1 MKTYFLIIF
10 ASVVSLMAN
19 AAIQITSNQ
28 DKPTV
33 IYVKKYFESVSASQN
48 SYQYYGGNSSQTFNE
63 TVNFQDGTSASG
75 NSHWTFHALGGAGDY
90 LQQFNMSSPHYYR
103 PSDGYTWVS
112 VNATNQFSVTDVL
125 TGFYNWW
132 WNPYGPNYSITNAGT
147 STNFMAPVTIENCNI
162 SATSSTVP
170 DWYGDMSTSSYQRT
184 AHVAVKIKTG
194 GKSTSKLRN
203 LIFVALE
210 VYPDVV
216 NGIENSWQ
224 GTIIDGQVGGPF
236 DSFVAPRPW
245 QPVNVY
251 EYSNVPPSS
260 ISLGSY
266 GNTVSNS
273 IMGVAEKYLIL
284 PDNADVDITPS
295 VSGLDNYSVYFTA
308 PQKYHSYF
316 DVFVQQANPGYS
328 LMFYSQT
335 NDVGHAFWQFRTDA
349 PSDALKYISTNLTAF
364 LGHPWGFY
372 PVNGL
377 FTLPGILQNDGPPT
391 QHSYNIQRTFYVGF
405 SDLLQGLIY
414 TRGIFNAPP
423 VYSLSSFNCVG
434 AVRGAG
440 FAADVFG
447 LPWDESPQNFGV
459 TLMEMYSAP
468 GQTVGPFID
477 TADVFYSSAPY

>member
-1 MKTYFLIIF
+1 
-10 ASVVSLMAN
+10 
-19 AAIQITSNQ
+19 
-28 DKPTV
+28 
-33 IYVKKYFESVSASQN
+33 
-48 SYQYYGGNSSQTFNE
+48 
-63 TVNFQDGTSASG
+63 
-75 NSHWTFHALGGAGDY
+75 
-90 LQQFNMSSPHYYR
+90 
-103 PSDGYTWVS
+103 
-112 VNATNQFSVTDVL
+112 
-125 TGFYNWW
+125 
-132 WNPYGPNYSITNAGT
+132 
-147 STNFMAPVTIENCNI
+147 MAPVIVENCNI

-170 DWYGDMSTSSYQRT
+170 DWYGDMSTSSYHRT

-203 LIFVALE
+203 LIFVALK

-216 NGIENSWQ
+216 NRIENSGQ

-316 DVFVQQANPGYS
+316 DVYVQQATPGYS
-328 LMFYSQT
+328 LYFYSQT
-335 NDVGHAFWQFRTDA
+335 NDVGHAFWRFRSDA
-349 PSDALKYISTNLTAF
+349 PADALQYISASITGY
-364 LGHPWGFY
+364 LGQKWGFY
-372 PVNGL
+372 PSNPNNL
-377 FTLPGILQNDGPPT
+377 FTAPGQLQNDANHPF
-391 QHSYNIQRTFYVGF
+391 NISRTFYIGF

-414 TRGIFNAPP
+414 TRGISNAPP

-434 AVRGAG
+434 AARGAG
-440 FAADVFG
+440 FTADVFG
-447 LPWDESPQNFGV
+447 LPWDETPQNFGV
-459 TLMEMYSAP
+459 TLIGIYPAP
-468 GQTVGPFID
+468 GQNMLPFID
-477 TADVFYSSAPY
+477 TTDVFYSSAPY